1 MQSRWAVMSADGNWA
16 RDDQGKVLTFFDASP
31 AQLYC
36 DSLNGGVSGEG
47 WTVEEF
53 TVDDALEEAARS
65 PFAGE
70 GGL

>member
-1 MQSRWAVMSADGNWA
+1 MQERWAVMSSDGEWS
-16 RDDQGKVLTFFDASP
+16 RDEGGKVLTFFQKSDAV
-31 AQLYC
+31 AHC
-36 DSLNGGVSGEG
+36 GRLNVPEGQAG
-47 WTVEEF
+47 WTVEPF

>member
-1 MQSRWAVMSADGNWA
+1 MQSRWAVMSADGDWA
-16 RDDQGKVLTFFDASP
+16 RDDQGKVLTFFDAPP
-31 AQLYC
+31 AQIFC
-36 DSLNGGVSGEG
+36 DTLNAPVASER